1 MAERVTLYKG
11 DKIFYGGD
19 MANQSDF
26 GTVTRVL
33 PPDRWG
39 GPYVDMTLDDGRKIC
54 GFAMH
59 MFSPEYKG
67 HGGTRWVTMA
77 AYQAW
82 QEAYFMEYQARADK
96 PETL

>member
-1 MAERVTLYKG
+1 
-11 DKIFYGGD
+11 
-19 MANQSDF
+19 
-26 GTVTRVL
+26 
-33 PPDRWG
+33 
-39 GPYVDMTLDDGRKIC
+39 MTLDDGQKIC